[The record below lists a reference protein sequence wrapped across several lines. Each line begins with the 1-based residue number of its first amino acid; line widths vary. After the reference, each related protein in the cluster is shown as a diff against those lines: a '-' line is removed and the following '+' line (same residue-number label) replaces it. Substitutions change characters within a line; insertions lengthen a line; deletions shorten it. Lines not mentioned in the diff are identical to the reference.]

1 MKQGTALKVF
11 FSLLAIVLLNACA
24 QRKDITP
31 SAEFSSY
38 IKAYTGGVI
47 SNQSVIRIEL
57 AQDLPLVDLND
68 LKDNPF
74 KFSPSLNGKSHW
86 INNNT
91 IEFVPNKDEL
101 RPGTL
106 YNATFRLGDFIKVK
120 KGLETFEFSFRVQ
133 PDNYSIQTSTPLIDT
148 TYLSI
153 EGTIYFSNIIEPDK
167 VKEIFSVSGTE
178 KQNIRIIPTDNVLHY
193 FFALDS
199 VPRKEQ
205 DYQATIKIQG
215 KDVGINQEENIEITV
230 PALNEF
236 RLLSAKRID
245 QPENG
250 IEIAFSSPLDI
261 TQELTGLVEIKEVP
275 STVFQI
281 KGNKIYAY
289 FDENTSGQFN
299 EKLTLNVHKGLKD
312 IKGKQLEASQSLS
325 FGELNIKPQVELLT
339 EAAILPDSKNLL
351 IPFRAVNLYA
361 VDLSVIRIF
370 ENNILTFL
378 QNNTLESS
386 NELRRAGRLVYKKT
400 LHLNQDGSKDIHQWN
415 SYSVDLSKLIKQEP
429 GAIYRIYLSFK
440 EEYSAYP
447 CGGETPH
454 PSFELTK
461 LTENQVSESDNSEWD
476 IPQSY
481 FYYNGGT
488 EYDWNLYDW
497 KQRENPCHPS
507 YYMNS
512 SLVAACNVFASNL
525 GLIVKGNSMNKLWI
539 TVNNILTTQPI
550 EGADITVYNFQ
561 LQVIGTSQSNKD
573 GFAEI
578 NPNGVPFIVK
588 ASKNN
593 ENAYLRVVA
602 GENQS
607 TSRFDTGGKKIEKG
621 LKGFVFGE
629 RGVWRPG
636 DTLHLSFILED
647 KAKRIPDTHPV
658 TLEMYNPRG
667 QFHSKQVSTQG
678 LNGFYT
684 FAVATHSDDPTG
696 LWNAYVKI
704 GGSTFH
710 KSLRIETVKPNR
722 LKINVKMPQNILQSA
737 SQQTPVTLTSAW
749 LTGATASYL
758 KAKMEMSL
766 SKVKT
771 QFSRYEH
778 YIFNNPATEFTTQKI
793 DVFDGQLDANGQT
806 SFMLKLPDA
815 STAPGMLNATLV
827 TRVYEPGGD
836 ASIYTQTLPF
846 SPFTAYVGLNLNQ
859 SENKCI
865 ETDKEHRFDIV
876 TLTPEGKPI
885 DRKDIEYRIY
895 RIDWSWWWEN
905 RQESFGTYVNN
916 STITPISSGN
926 LQTHDGKASFT
937 FRVNYPEWGRYLVY
951 VKDKESGHA
960 TGGTVYIDWPEW
972 RGRSTKA
979 DPSNLKMLTF
989 SLDKK
994 SYKPGDK
1001 ATAFIPAA
1009 AGGRALVAIENGS
1022 TVLKREWIAISD
1034 KEDTKYTFDITPEM
1048 APNAYLHITL
1058 LQPHAQTV
1066 NDLPIRMYGVT
1077 PVMVTDPTTV
1087 LHPQIEM
1094 VSSLRPE
1101 TDFHI
1106 TISEKNDKPMT
1117 YILAIVD
1124 EGLLDLTN
1132 FKTPNPWNEFYARE
1146 ALGISTWDIYDNILG
1161 AYAGQYAAIF
1171 STGGDE
1177 MLKPA
1182 DAKANRFKPVVKFI
1196 GPFYIN
1202 KGAKKVH
1209 TLHLPQYVGS
1219 VRVMVVAREGT
1230 AYGCTEKTVPVRTPL
1245 MLLPSL
1251 PRVLSTGEEI
1261 SIPVNVFAMEKDVKD
1276 VTLSLQTETGT
1287 DISLQGMNQQ
1297 VLHFKEPGDQ
1307 LAYFTIKTGKQTG
1320 KVNLHF
1326 TAIGGAHKTQESI
1339 EIDVRNPN
1347 PSITQHETRWIAPG
1361 QETEISYN
1369 PVGENATAY
1378 LETSRIPLPD
1388 LTRRLDFLY
1397 SYTHLCTEQITSKAL
1412 PLLFIN
1418 LFKTIDKAETTRIQT
1433 NVQESIRQL
1442 YARQLPNGGFA
1453 YWPGNATADEW
1464 ITSYAGM
1471 FLTLATEK
1479 GYAVNQST
1487 LEKWKRFQRSN
1498 AQNWRQNDYTSTNLN
1513 VASSIQQAFRLYT
1526 LALAGTAELGAMNR
1540 LKEQND
1546 LPIQARWTLAA
1557 AYALSGKEEA
1567 AGELIFNLPTITS
1580 TNTTWSTVYGS
1591 PLRDE
1596 ALVLETLLLTHRKE
1610 QAMQQARRISEALR
1624 NETSFSTQSTAFALM
1639 AMGKLA
1645 EEVSGSLHYTWSLNG
1660 KTQPEVN
1667 SAKAVYLHALPT
1679 TDKGSIRVKNQ
1690 GDGALGVELVTR
1702 LQPIEDNQPA
1712 QANGLQ
1718 LNVTYTDMNGKP
1730 LSVTNLQQGTDF
1742 IAVVTVANVSTSDI
1756 VNLALTHI
1764 LPSGWEIFNERLN
1777 AKPTAESYTYQDLR
1791 DDRILTYF
1799 NLKKGERKQFNVRLQ
1814 ATYAGHF
1821 ILPAI
1826 QCEAMYDTHIQA
1838 RTHAGKVIVNR
1849 Q

>member
-120 KGLETFEFSFRVQ
+120 KELETFEFSFRVQ
-133 PDNYSIQTSTPLIDT
+133 PDNYSIQTSTPLVDT

-205 DYQATIKIQG
+205 DYQVTIKIQG

-488 EYDWNLYDW
+488 KYDWNLYDW

-696 LWNAYVKI
+696 LWNY
-704 GGSTFH
+704 
-710 KSLRIETVKPNR
+710 
-722 LKINVKMPQNILQSA
+722 
-737 SQQTPVTLTSAW
+737 
-749 LTGATASYL
+749 
-758 KAKMEMSL
+758 
-766 SKVKT
+766 
-771 QFSRYEH
+771 
-778 YIFNNPATEFTTQKI
+778 
-793 DVFDGQLDANGQT
+793 
-806 SFMLKLPDA
+806 
-815 STAPGMLNATLV
+815 
-827 TRVYEPGGD
+827 
-836 ASIYTQTLPF
+836 
-846 SPFTAYVGLNLNQ
+846 
-859 SENKCI
+859 
-865 ETDKEHRFDIV
+865 
-876 TLTPEGKPI
+876 
-885 DRKDIEYRIY
+885 
-895 RIDWSWWWEN
+895 
-905 RQESFGTYVNN
+905 
-916 STITPISSGN
+916 
-926 LQTHDGKASFT
+926 
-937 FRVNYPEWGRYLVY
+937 
-951 VKDKESGHA
+951 
-960 TGGTVYIDWPEW
+960 
-972 RGRSTKA
+972 
-979 DPSNLKMLTF
+979 
-989 SLDKK
+989 
-994 SYKPGDK
+994 
-1001 ATAFIPAA
+1001 
-1009 AGGRALVAIENGS
+1009 
-1022 TVLKREWIAISD
+1022 
-1034 KEDTKYTFDITPEM
+1034 
-1048 APNAYLHITL
+1048 
-1058 LQPHAQTV
+1058 
-1066 NDLPIRMYGVT
+1066 
-1077 PVMVTDPTTV
+1077 
-1087 LHPQIEM
+1087 
-1094 VSSLRPE
+1094 
-1101 TDFHI
+1101 
-1106 TISEKNDKPMT
+1106 
-1117 YILAIVD
+1117 
-1124 EGLLDLTN
+1124 
-1132 FKTPNPWNEFYARE
+1132 
-1146 ALGISTWDIYDNILG
+1146 
-1161 AYAGQYAAIF
+1161 
-1171 STGGDE
+1171 
-1177 MLKPA
+1177 
-1182 DAKANRFKPVVKFI
+1182 
-1196 GPFYIN
+1196 
-1202 KGAKKVH
+1202 
-1209 TLHLPQYVGS
+1209 LPQ
-1219 VRVMVVAREGT
+1219 
-1230 AYGCTEKTVPVRTPL
+1230 
-1245 MLLPSL
+1245 
-1251 PRVLSTGEEI
+1251 
-1261 SIPVNVFAMEKDVKD
+1261 
-1276 VTLSLQTETGT
+1276 
-1287 DISLQGMNQQ
+1287 
-1297 VLHFKEPGDQ
+1297 
-1307 LAYFTIKTGKQTG
+1307 
-1320 KVNLHF
+1320 
-1326 TAIGGAHKTQESI
+1326 
-1339 EIDVRNPN
+1339 
-1347 PSITQHETRWIAPG
+1347 
-1361 QETEISYN
+1361 
-1369 PVGENATAY
+1369 
-1378 LETSRIPLPD
+1378 
-1388 LTRRLDFLY
+1388 
-1397 SYTHLCTEQITSKAL
+1397 
-1412 PLLFIN
+1412 
-1418 LFKTIDKAETTRIQT
+1418 
-1433 NVQESIRQL
+1433 
-1442 YARQLPNGGFA
+1442 
-1453 YWPGNATADEW
+1453 
-1464 ITSYAGM
+1464 
-1471 FLTLATEK
+1471 
-1479 GYAVNQST
+1479 
-1487 LEKWKRFQRSN
+1487 
-1498 AQNWRQNDYTSTNLN
+1498 
-1513 VASSIQQAFRLYT
+1513 
-1526 LALAGTAELGAMNR
+1526 
-1540 LKEQND
+1540 
-1546 LPIQARWTLAA
+1546 
-1557 AYALSGKEEA
+1557 
-1567 AGELIFNLPTITS
+1567 
-1580 TNTTWSTVYGS
+1580 
-1591 PLRDE
+1591 
-1596 ALVLETLLLTHRKE
+1596 
-1610 QAMQQARRISEALR
+1610 
-1624 NETSFSTQSTAFALM
+1624 
-1639 AMGKLA
+1639 
-1645 EEVSGSLHYTWSLNG
+1645 
-1660 KTQPEVN
+1660 
-1667 SAKAVYLHALPT
+1667 
-1679 TDKGSIRVKNQ
+1679 
-1690 GDGALGVELVTR
+1690 
-1702 LQPIEDNQPA
+1702 
-1712 QANGLQ
+1712 
-1718 LNVTYTDMNGKP
+1718 
-1730 LSVTNLQQGTDF
+1730 
-1742 IAVVTVANVSTSDI
+1742 
-1756 VNLALTHI
+1756 
-1764 LPSGWEIFNERLN
+1764 
-1777 AKPTAESYTYQDLR
+1777 KPT
-1791 DDRILTYF
+1791 
-1799 NLKKGERKQFNVRLQ
+1799 
-1814 ATYAGHF
+1814 H
-1821 ILPAI
+1821 
-1826 QCEAMYDTHIQA
+1826 
-1838 RTHAGKVIVNR
+1838 
-1849 Q
+1849 